1 MMLCS
6 SATRFRRQAF
16 VPKNLVKSRLKR
28 TLIAA
33 SISALSLGANAAGLG
48 RITVLSG
55 LGQPLRAEVDIA
67 ATPEELQNM
76 TARLATAEAFRQ
88 AGIDFAPTVS
98 GLRMAIE
105 RRAGGAVVRV
115 TSDRPINEPFVDML
129 IELNWSAGRLI
140 REYTFLLDPP
150 DLGSSR
156 AAAPV
161 ASPELRPGASA
172 SAVTAVKR
180 PPVPRAPRSATTGGA
195 VAGAGRTYMVQP
207 GDTLN
212 RIAAENRPEGVSME
226 QMLLALF
233 QGNRSAFDADNMN
246 RLQAGKILRIPDAES
261 ARQLIGDASR
271 QQVVA
276 HSSDFGR
283 YRRKL
288 AEQAAA
294 APAKDAPAQQ
304 GSSGRIGAKVED
316 RAPAS
321 AGATDQLKVSK
332 SEEGLKSGA
341 ATGGEKSVARL
352 QALEEDLVSRDK
364 ALREANTRLAE
375 LEKSIKELQRL
386 VELKSQGMAQV
397 QPEPAR
403 TETPTTAPVA
413 EPAPQAQAPAPAV
426 PPEPQKPQEPP
437 PPEVKPAPQPTPPQP
452 AVVEPPK
459 ATPVQATAPEDMS
472 LLLGG
477 GGILALLLGWGGY
490 KIYQRRTAGGA
501 PTTTPAL
508 SEFGEG
514 SNSVF
519 GSAGGQSVDTGSSS
533 QIQTDFSQ
541 SGLSSIDTDEGV
553 DPVAE
558 ADVYMAYGRD
568 AQAEEILL
576 DALKTDP
583 GRTGVHL
590 KLLEIY
596 AQRKNLK
603 QFETTATELYSL
615 TGGNGPDWEKAAS
628 MGRKFDPD
636 SPLYR
641 IPAPGS
647 TQSAPATKSAV
658 AVGAAA
664 AVAVGETGF
673 VQAGQ
678 ARPAVRE
685 PAPAPADFMAT
696 VAVSDDPLESP
707 SQLKDTWAL
716 PGELNQYA
724 SLEDIE
730 RAVAPTPAQGLS
742 TGIPDTSVLDF
753 DLDLNSDA
761 GTPASTVSAPSSNGT
776 LSGGLDFDL
785 GLDLDTT
792 SAVTPGA
799 GATLVAGDALA
810 RSFEETST
818 RPQRVSENFSLPD
831 PSDLDFEISSEFGER
846 HASPGSDATVDVDLT
861 ATLADDALRLPVDT
875 ATVDLEKTSFDSSL
889 LDFDFELDEN
899 SDAGLASSNGSTQ
912 VSDLGS
918 IDLDLKGAA
927 SAPLELPDAGPPTE
941 PPLDL
946 DLQQE
951 VATKLELARAYEEM
965 GDKDGAKE
973 LVEEVLRDGTGRQ
986 KEEAQT
992 ILARL
997 S

>member
-16 VPKNLVKSRLKR
+16 VHKNLVKSRLKR

-33 SISALSLGANAAGLG
+33 SIGALSLGANAAGLG

-55 LGQPLRAEVDIA
+55 LGQPLRAEVDIS
-67 ATPEELQNM
+67 ATLEELQNM
-76 TARLATAEAFRQ
+76 TARLASAEAFRQ
-88 AGIDFAPTVS
+88 AGIDFAPSVS
-98 GLRMAIE
+98 GLRMSIE
-105 RRAGGAVVRV
+105 RRGGGAVVRV

-129 IELNWSAGRLI
+129 VELNWSAGRLI

-150 DLGSSR
+150 DLGSAR

-161 ASPELRPGASA
+161 ASPEMRPGVS
-172 SAVTAVKR
+172 
-180 PPVPRAPRSATTGGA
+180 GGA
-195 VAGAGRTYMVQP
+195 YAAQPRRQPVARVARPAAAPAAGAGRTYMVQP

-212 RIAAENRPEGVSME
+212 RIAAETRPEGVSME

-246 RLQAGKILRIPDAES
+246 RLQAGKILRIPDADS
-261 ARQLIGDASR
+261 ARQLAGDGSK

-283 YRRKL
+283 YRQKL
-288 AEQAAA
+288 AEQAAGM
-294 APAKDAPAQQ
+294 PAKEAPVQQ

-316 RAPAS
+316 RAPAA

-332 SEEGLKSGA
+332 SDEGLKSGSA
-341 ATGGEKSVARL
+341 PGGEKSVARL

-386 VELKSQGMAQV
+386 VELKSQGMAQAQSDAPRV
-397 QPEPAR
+397 DAPVVP
-403 TETPTTAPVA
+403 PPVA
-413 EPAPQAQAPAPAV
+413 EVPPPAPGTAAEAPKAPEPIAEAKPVPQPESKPV
-426 PPEPQKPQEPP
+426 PPEPPK
-437 PPEVKPAPQPTPPQP
+437 APQ
-452 AVVEPPK
+452 A
-459 ATPVQATAPEDMS
+459 QATAPEDMS

-490 KIYQRRTAGGA
+490 KIYQRRNVGGA

-508 SEFGEG
+508 SEFGDG
-514 SNSVF
+514 ANSVF
-519 GSAGGQSVDTGSSS
+519 GSAGGQSVDTGSTS

-628 MGRKFDPD
+628 LGRKFDPD

-647 TQSAPATKSAV
+647 APIAPPVRPVAASALAT
-658 AVGAAA
+658 AAIA
-664 AVAVGETGF
+664 AGETGF

-678 ARPAVRE
+678 SRPGARE
-685 PAPAPADFMAT
+685 PIPGQADFIAT
-696 VAVSDDPLESP
+696 PTASDDPLESP

-730 RAVAPTPAQGLS
+730 RAASPTPATTL
-742 TGIPDTSVLDF
+742 TPNIPDTSVLDF
-753 DLDLNSDA
+753 DLDLAADTHAS
-761 GTPASTVSAPSSNGT
+761 ASTVAASQAGGG

-785 GLDLDTT
+785 GLDMDT
-792 SAVTPGA
+792 SAVPATA

-810 RSFEETST
+810 RRFEETST
-818 RPQRVSENFSLPD
+818 RPQRVAEDFSLPD

-846 HASPGSDATVDVDLT
+846 EVSPGADATVDVDLT
-861 ATLADDALRLPVDT
+861 ATLSDDALRLPLDT

-889 LDFDFELDEN
+889 LDFDFELDEK
-899 SDAGLASSNGSTQ
+899 SDASPSPARSFPSSAANL
-912 VSDLGS
+912 SD
-918 IDLDLKGAA
+918 IDL
-927 SAPLELPDAGPPTE
+927 ELNTPTSTRIEMPDPGPPTE

-965 GDKDGAKE
+965 GDKDGARE
-973 LVEEVLRDGTGRQ
+973 LVEEVLREGTGRQ
-986 KEEAQT
+986 KDEAQA

>member
-1 MMLCS
+1 M
-6 SATRFRRQAF
+6 
-16 VPKNLVKSRLKR
+16 PKNLVKSRLKR

-33 SISALSLGANAAGLG
+33 SISALSFGANAAGLG

-55 LGQPLRAEVDIA
+55 LGQPLRAEVDIS

-76 TARLATAEAFRQ
+76 TARLASAEAFRQ
-88 AGIDFAPTVS
+88 AGIDFAPSVN
-98 GLRMAIE
+98 GLRMSIE
-105 RRAGGAVVRV
+105 RRGGGAVVRV

-129 IELNWSAGRLI
+129 VELNWSAGRLI

-156 AAAPV
+156 VAAPPV
-161 ASPELRPGASA
+161 ASPEMRPGVSSSGFAASP
-172 SAVTAVKR
+172 KR
-180 PPVPRAPRSATTGGA
+180 PSVARVARAAAASG
-195 VAGAGRTYMVQP
+195 GAGRTYMVQP

-261 ARQLIGDASR
+261 ARQLAGGAPR
-271 QQVVA
+271 PQVVA

-283 YRRKL
+283 YRQKL
-288 AEQAAA
+288 AEQAAGM
-294 APAKDAPAQQ
+294 PAKEAPVQQ

-316 RAPAS
+316 RAPA
-321 AGATDQLKVSK
+321 ATGVADQLKVSK
-332 SEEGLKSGA
+332 SEEGLKAGSTAGN
-341 ATGGEKSVARL
+341 EKSVARL

-386 VELKSQGMAQV
+386 VELKSQGMAQA

-403 TETPTTAPVA
+403 VDAPVTAPPVA
-413 EPAPQAQAPAPAV
+413 EPAPQVQTPAPAV
-426 PPEPQKPQEPP
+426 APEAPKPQEPV
-437 PPEVKPAPQPTPPQP
+437 PEVKPAPQVVAEPKPATP
-452 AVVEPPK
+452 EPPK
-459 ATPVQATAPEDMS
+459 APPVQASAPEDMS

-508 SEFGEG
+508 SEFGDG

-519 GSAGGQSVDTGSSS
+519 GSAGGQSVDTGSTS

-628 MGRKFDPD
+628 LGRKFDPE

-641 IPAPGS
+641 IPAVG
-647 TQSAPATKSAV
+647 AV
-658 AVGAAA
+658 AQVAPVARAAAMGGAA
-664 AVAVGETGF
+664 AVAAGETGF

-678 ARPAVRE
+678 ARPAARE
-685 PAPAPADFMAT
+685 STPMPAADFMAT
-696 VAVSDDPLESP
+696 AAVSDDPLESP

-730 RAVAPTPAQGLS
+730 RAVSPAPVQGLS

-753 DLDLNSDA
+753 DLDLNSDVH
-761 GTPASTVSAPSSNGT
+761 ASTVTASPAGGT
-776 LSGGLDFDL
+776 LSSGLDFDL
-785 GLDLDTT
+785 GLDIDTT
-792 SAVTPGA
+792 SAVSPGA
-799 GATLVAGDALA
+799 GATLVAGDAMA

-818 RPQRVSENFSLPD
+818 RPQRLSEDFSLPD

-846 HASPGSDATVDVDLT
+846 QASPGPDATVDVDLT
-861 ATLADDALRLPVDT
+861 ATLADDALRMPVDA

-889 LDFDFELDEN
+889 LDFDFELDEK
-899 SDAGLASSNGSTQ
+899 STASPAPSTAFTQ
-912 VSDLGS
+912 VVDLAD
-918 IDLDLKGAA
+918 IDLDLKA
-927 SAPLELPDAGPPTE
+927 SASIPQELPDAGPPTE

-965 GDKDGAKE
+965 GDKDGARE
-973 LVEEVLRDGTGRQ
+973 LVEEVLREGSGRQ
-986 KEEAQT
+986 KDEARV

>member
-1 MMLCS
+1 MH
-6 SATRFRRQAF
+6 
-16 VPKNLVKSRLKR
+16 KNLVKSRLKR

-33 SISALSLGANAAGLG
+33 SIGALSLGANAAGLG

-76 TARLATAEAFRQ
+76 TARLASAEAFRQ
-88 AGIDFAPTVS
+88 AGIDFAPSVS
-98 GLRMAIE
+98 GLRMSIE
-105 RRAGGAVVRV
+105 RRGSGAVVRV
-115 TSDRPINEPFVDML
+115 SSDRPINEPFVDML
-129 IELNWSAGRLI
+129 VELNWSAGRLI

-161 ASPELRPGASA
+161 ASPEMRPGVSSSGIAA
-172 SAVTAVKR
+172 ALKR
-180 PPVPRAPRSATTGGA
+180 QPVARVARPAAAPA
-195 VAGAGRTYMVQP
+195 AGAGRTYMVQP

-261 ARQLIGDASR
+261 ARQLAGDPSR

-283 YRRKL
+283 YRQKL

-294 APAKDAPAQQ
+294 MPAKDAPAQQ

-316 RAPAS
+316 RAPAA
-321 AGATDQLKVSK
+321 AGASDQLKVSK
-332 SEEGLKSGA
+332 SDEGLKSGSA
-341 ATGGEKSVARL
+341 PGGEKSVARL

-386 VELKSQGMAQV
+386 VELKSQGMAQA
-397 QPEPAR
+397 QPEAPRAEAPAAPQPA
-403 TETPTTAPVA
+403 EAAPLVPPAAGAEAPKAPEPVA
-413 EPAPQAQAPAPAV
+413 
-426 PPEPQKPQEPP
+426 
-437 PPEVKPAPQPTPPQP
+437 EVKPAPQPETKPVPP
-452 AVVEPPK
+452 EPPK
-459 ATPVQATAPEDMS
+459 APQVQASAPEDMS

-490 KIYQRRTAGGA
+490 KIYQRRNGGGA

-508 SEFGEG
+508 SEFGDG

-519 GSAGGQSVDTGSSS
+519 GSAGGQSVDTGSTS

-641 IPAPGS
+641 IPAPGA
-647 TQSAPATKSAV
+647 APVAPPVRPAV
-658 AVGAAA
+658 VAAAAA
-664 AVAVGETGF
+664 AVAAGETGF

-678 ARPAVRE
+678 VRPVVRE
-685 PAPAPADFMAT
+685 PVPSQADFMAT
-696 VAVSDDPLESP
+696 ATASDPLESP

-730 RAVAPTPAQGLS
+730 RAASPSPTTTLTPN
-742 TGIPDTSVLDF
+742 IPDTSVLDF
-753 DLDLNSDA
+753 DLDLNADA
-761 GTPASTVSAPSSNGT
+761 HVSASTVTASPAGGE
-776 LSGGLDFDL
+776 LGGGLDFDL
-785 GLDLDTT
+785 GLDMDTT
-792 SAVTPGA
+792 SAIPAGA
-799 GATLVAGDALA
+799 GATLVAGDAMA

-818 RPQRVSENFSLPD
+818 RPQRVTEDFSLPD

-846 HASPGSDATVDVDLT
+846 QVSPRADATVDVDLT
-861 ATLADDALRLPVDT
+861 ATLSDDGLRLPLDR

-889 LDFDFELDEN
+889 LDFDFELDEK
-899 SDAGLASSNGSTQ
+899 SDTSPAPVRSFTPAA
-912 VSDLGS
+912 DLS
-918 IDLDLKGAA
+918 AIDLELNIPATTQI
-927 SAPLELPDAGPPTE
+927 ELPDAGPPTE

-965 GDKDGAKE
+965 GDKDGARE
-973 LVEEVLRDGTGRQ
+973 LVEEVLREGSGRQ
-986 KEEAQT
+986 KDEAQA

>member
-1 MMLCS
+1 
-6 SATRFRRQAF
+6 
-16 VPKNLVKSRLKR
+16 VHKNLVKSRLKR

-33 SISALSLGANAAGLG
+33 SIGALSLGANAAGLG

-76 TARLATAEAFRQ
+76 TARLASAEAFRQ
-88 AGIDFAPTVS
+88 AGIDFAPSVS
-98 GLRMAIE
+98 GLRMSIE
-105 RRAGGAVVRV
+105 RRGSGAVVRV
-115 TSDRPINEPFVDML
+115 SSDRPINEPFVDML
-129 IELNWSAGRLI
+129 VELNWSAGRLI

-150 DLGSSR
+150 DLGSNR

-161 ASPELRPGASA
+161 ASPEMRAGVASSGLAASPRRQPVARAARPAA
-172 SAVTAVKR
+172 
-180 PPVPRAPRSATTGGA
+180 APA
-195 VAGAGRTYMVQP
+195 AGAGRTYMVQP

-261 ARQLIGDASR
+261 ARQLASDPSR

-283 YRRKL
+283 YRQKL

-294 APAKDAPAQQ
+294 MPAKDAPAQQ
-304 GSSGRIGAKVED
+304 GSGGRIGAKVED
-316 RAPAS
+316 RAPAA
-321 AGATDQLKVSK
+321 AGASDQLKVSK
-332 SEEGLKSGA
+332 SDEGLKSGSA
-341 ATGGEKSVARL
+341 PGGEKSVARL

-386 VELKSQGMAQV
+386 VELKSQGMAQA
-397 QPEPAR
+397 QPEAPRA
-403 TETPTTAPVA
+403 ETPVAPPPAAEAAPPAPVA
-413 EPAPQAQAPAPAV
+413 APVEAPKA
-426 PPEPQKPQEPP
+426 PEPVAEA
-437 PPEVKPAPQPTPPQP
+437 KPAPQPEAKPVPP
-452 AVVEPPK
+452 EPPK
-459 ATPVQATAPEDMS
+459 APQVQASAPEDMS

-490 KIYQRRTAGGA
+490 KIYQRRNGGGA

-508 SEFGEG
+508 SEFGDG

-519 GSAGGQSVDTGSSS
+519 GSAGGQSVDTGSTS

-647 TQSAPATKSAV
+647 APAAPPVRPAV
-658 AVGAAA
+658 AAAAA
-664 AVAVGETGF
+664 AVAAGETGF

-678 ARPAVRE
+678 MRPVVRE
-685 PAPAPADFMAT
+685 PVPSQADFMSTAT
-696 VAVSDDPLESP
+696 ASDPLESP

-730 RAVAPTPAQGLS
+730 RAASPSPTTTLTPN
-742 TGIPDTSVLDF
+742 IPDTSVLDF
-753 DLDLNSDA
+753 DLDLNADA
-761 GTPASTVSAPSSNGT
+761 HVSASTVTASPAGGE
-776 LSGGLDFDL
+776 LGGGLDFDL
-785 GLDLDTT
+785 GLDMDTT
-792 SAVTPGA
+792 SAVPAGA
-799 GATLVAGDALA
+799 GATLVAGDAMA

-818 RPQRVSENFSLPD
+818 RPQRVTEDFSLPD

-846 HASPGSDATVDVDLT
+846 QVSPRSDATVDVDLT
-861 ATLADDALRLPVDT
+861 ATLSDDGLRLPLDT

-889 LDFDFELDEN
+889 LDFDFELDEK
-899 SDAGLASSNGSTQ
+899 SDTSPAPVRSFTPSA
-912 VSDLGS
+912 DLSG
-918 IDLDLKGAA
+918 IDLDLDIPATTQI
-927 SAPLELPDAGPPTE
+927 ELPDPGPPTE

-965 GDKDGAKE
+965 GDKDGARE
-973 LVEEVLRDGTGRQ
+973 LVEEVLREGSGRQ
-986 KEEAQT
+986 KDEAQA

>member
-1 MMLCS
+1 
-6 SATRFRRQAF
+6 
-16 VPKNLVKSRLKR
+16 VHKNLVKSRLKR

-33 SISALSLGANAAGLG
+33 SIGALSLGANAAGLG

-55 LGQPLRAEVDIA
+55 LGQPLRAEVDIS

-76 TARLATAEAFRQ
+76 TARLASAAAFRQ
-88 AGIDFAPTVS
+88 AGIDFAPSVS
-98 GLRMAIE
+98 GLRMSIE
-105 RRAGGAVVRV
+105 RRGGGAVVRV

-129 IELNWSAGRLI
+129 VELNWSAGRLI

-161 ASPELRPGASA
+161 ASPEMRPGVSGSGYSA
-172 SAVTAVKR
+172 PPRRQPVARVAR
-180 PPVPRAPRSATTGGA
+180 PAAAPAG
-195 VAGAGRTYMVQP
+195 GAGRTYMVQP

-233 QGNRSAFDADNMN
+233 QGNRAAFDADNMN

-261 ARQLIGDASR
+261 VRQLAGDASR

-283 YRRKL
+283 YRQKL

-294 APAKDAPAQQ
+294 MPAKEAPVQQ

-316 RAPAS
+316 RAPAT

-332 SEEGLKSGA
+332 SDEGLKSGSVQ
-341 ATGGEKSVARL
+341 GGEKSVARL

-386 VELKSQGMAQV
+386 VELKSQGMAQA
-397 QPEPAR
+397 QPDAPRVDASVVS
-403 TETPTTAPVA
+403 PPVA
-413 EPAPQAQAPAPAV
+413 EVPPPAPAPAGAAAEA
-426 PPEPQKPQEPP
+426 PKAPEPIA
-437 PPEVKPAPQPTPPQP
+437 EVKPAPQPEPKPVAP
-452 AVVEPPK
+452 EPPK
-459 ATPVQATAPEDMS
+459 VPQVQATAPEDMS

-490 KIYQRRTAGGA
+490 KIYQRRNAGGA

-508 SEFGEG
+508 SEFGDG

-519 GSAGGQSVDTGSSS
+519 GSAGGQSVDTGSTS

-628 MGRKFDPD
+628 LGRKFDPD

-647 TQSAPATKSAV
+647 APIVSPARPV
-658 AVGAAA
+658 VAA
-664 AVAVGETGF
+664 AVATAAVAAGETGF

-678 ARPAVRE
+678 SRPGARE
-685 PAPAPADFMAT
+685 PMPSQADFMAT
-696 VAVSDDPLESP
+696 PTASDDPLESP

-730 RAVAPTPAQGLS
+730 RAASPSPATTLTPN
-742 TGIPDTSVLDF
+742 IPDTSVLDF
-753 DLDLNSDA
+753 DLDLTADA
-761 GTPASTVSAPSSNGT
+761 HASASTATASPAG
-776 LSGGLDFDL
+776 GGLDFDL
-785 GLDLDTT
+785 GLDMDT
-792 SAVTPGA
+792 SAVPASA

-810 RSFEETST
+810 RRFEETST
-818 RPQRVSENFSLPD
+818 RPQRVAEDFSLPD

-846 HASPGSDATVDVDLT
+846 QVPPGTDATVDVDLT
-861 ATLADDALRLPVDT
+861 ATLSDEALRLPLDT

-889 LDFDFELDEN
+889 LDFDFELDEK
-899 SDAGLASSNGSTQ
+899 SDASPSPVRSFPPAA
-912 VSDLGS
+912 DLS
-918 IDLDLKGAA
+918 AIDLELNTPT
-927 SAPLELPDAGPPTE
+927 STRIELPDPGPPTE

-965 GDKDGAKE
+965 GDKDGARE
-973 LVEEVLRDGTGRQ
+973 LVEEVLREGTGRQ
-986 KEEAQT
+986 KDDAQA

>member
-1 MMLCS
+1 MH
-6 SATRFRRQAF
+6 
-16 VPKNLVKSRLKR
+16 KNLVKSRLKR

-33 SISALSLGANAAGLG
+33 SIGALSLGANAAGLG

-76 TARLATAEAFRQ
+76 TARLASAEAFRQ
-88 AGIDFAPTVS
+88 AGIDFAPSVS
-98 GLRMAIE
+98 GLRMSIE
-105 RRAGGAVVRV
+105 RRGSGAVVRV
-115 TSDRPINEPFVDML
+115 SSDRPINEPFVDML
-129 IELNWSAGRLI
+129 VELNWSAGRLI

-161 ASPELRPGASA
+161 ASPEMRPGVSGSGMAA
-172 SAVTAVKR
+172 
-180 PPVPRAPRSATTGGA
+180 APRRQP
-195 VAGAGRTYMVQP
+195 VARVARPAAAPAAAAGRTYMVQP

-261 ARQLIGDASR
+261 ARQLAGDPSR

-283 YRRKL
+283 YRQKL

-294 APAKDAPAQQ
+294 MPAKDAPAQQ

-316 RAPAS
+316 RAPAA
-321 AGATDQLKVSK
+321 AGASDQLKVSK
-332 SEEGLKSGA
+332 SDEGLKSGSA
-341 ATGGEKSVARL
+341 PGGEKSVARL

-386 VELKSQGMAQV
+386 VELKSQGMAQA
-397 QPEPAR
+397 QPEAAR
-403 TETPTTAPVA
+403 VEAPVA
-413 EPAPQAQAPAPAV
+413 PPPATEAAPPVAAAEAPKA
-426 PPEPQKPQEPP
+426 PEPVVEA
-437 PPEVKPAPQPTPPQP
+437 KPAPQPETKPVPP
-452 AVVEPPK
+452 EPPK
-459 ATPVQATAPEDMS
+459 APQVQASAPEDMS

-490 KIYQRRTAGGA
+490 KIYQRRNGGGA

-508 SEFGEG
+508 SEFGDG

-519 GSAGGQSVDTGSSS
+519 GSAGGQSVDTGSTS

-641 IPAPGS
+641 IPAPGA
-647 TQSAPATKSAV
+647 APVAPPVRPAV
-658 AVGAAA
+658 AAA
-664 AVAVGETGF
+664 AVAAVAAGETGF

-678 ARPAVRE
+678 VRPVVRE
-685 PAPAPADFMAT
+685 PVPSPADFMAT
-696 VAVSDDPLESP
+696 ATASDPLESP

-730 RAVAPTPAQGLS
+730 RAASPSPTTTLTPN
-742 TGIPDTSVLDF
+742 IPDTSVLDF
-753 DLDLNSDA
+753 DLDLNADA
-761 GTPASTVSAPSSNGT
+761 HASASTVTASPAGGG
-776 LSGGLDFDL
+776 LGGGLDFDL
-785 GLDLDTT
+785 GLDMDTT
-792 SAVTPGA
+792 SAVPAGA

-818 RPQRVSENFSLPD
+818 RPQRVAEDFSLPD
-831 PSDLDFEISSEFGER
+831 PSDLDFEISSEFGEQQV
-846 HASPGSDATVDVDLT
+846 SPRTDATVDVDLT
-861 ATLADDALRLPVDT
+861 ATLSDDGLRLPLDT

-889 LDFDFELDEN
+889 LDFDFELDEK
-899 SDAGLASSNGSTQ
+899 SDASPAPVRPFTPAA
-912 VSDLGS
+912 DLS
-918 IDLDLKGAA
+918 AIDLELNIPATTQI
-927 SAPLELPDAGPPTE
+927 ELPDAGPPTE

-965 GDKDGAKE
+965 GDKDGARE
-973 LVEEVLRDGTGRQ
+973 LVEEVLREGSGRQ
-986 KEEAQT
+986 KDEAQA

>member
-1 MMLCS
+1 MH
-6 SATRFRRQAF
+6 
-16 VPKNLVKSRLKR
+16 KNLVNSRLKR
-28 TLIAA
+28 TLLAA
-33 SISALSLGANAAGLG
+33 AIGTLSLGAHAAGLG

-55 LGQPLRAEVDIA
+55 LGQPLRAEVEIA
-67 ATPEELQNM
+67 AAPEELQNM
-76 TARLATAEAFRQ
+76 TARLASADAFRQ
-88 AGIDFAPTVS
+88 AGVDYAPSVN
-98 GLRMAIE
+98 GLRMSIE
-105 RRAGGAVVRV
+105 RRGSGAVVKV
-115 TSDRPINEPFVDML
+115 SSDRPINEPFVDML
-129 IELNWSAGRLI
+129 VELNWASGRLI

-150 DLGSSR
+150 DTGTGR
-156 AAAPV
+156 YAAPV
-161 ASPELRPGASA
+161 AAPEVRPDQFGRRAESA
-172 SAVTAVKR
+172 PARR
-180 PPVPRAPRSATTGGA
+180 PAAARIARPA
-195 VAGAGRTYMVQP
+195 VAAAGVGRSYMVQP

-226 QMLLALF
+226 QMLSALF
-233 QGNRSAFDADNMN
+233 QGNRSAFDAENVN
-246 RLQAGKILRIPDAES
+246 RLQAGKILRIPDADTV
-261 ARQLIGDASR
+261 RQLAGDGGR

-276 HSSDFGR
+276 HSTDFGR
-283 YRRKL
+283 YRQKL

-294 APAKDAPAQQ
+294 APAKEAPARQ
-304 GSSGRIGAKVED
+304 GSGGKIGAKIED
-316 RAPAS
+316 RAPMA
-321 AGATDQLKVSK
+321 AGSSDQLKVSK
-332 SEEGLKSGA
+332 SDEGLRAGGA
-341 ATGGEKSVARL
+341 GGEKSVARL

-364 ALREANTRLAE
+364 ALKEANTRLAD

-386 VELKSQGMAQV
+386 VELKSQGLAQV
-397 QPEPAR
+397 PA
-403 TETPTTAPVA
+403 E
-413 EPAPQAQAPAPAV
+413 AQGAPAV
-426 PPEPQKPQEPP
+426 APATPEVAPAVAEKPELPKEPEPV
-437 PPEVKPAPQPTPPQP
+437 PEVKPAPLPVAPEPQP
-452 AVVEPPK
+452 AVVPPAK
-459 ATPVQATAPEDMS
+459 PEAQVAPADDMP

-490 KIYQRRTAGGA
+490 KLYQRRSGQGA

-508 SEFGEG
+508 SEFGDG

-519 GSAGGQSVDTGSSS
+519 GSAGGQSVDTSSSS

-596 AQRKNLK
+596 AQRKNIK

-615 TGGNGPDWEKAAS
+615 TGGNGQDWEKAAAL
-628 MGRKFDPD
+628 GRKVDPD

-647 TQSAPATKSAV
+647 SPAAAV
-658 AVGAAA
+658 PSAAA
-664 AVAVGETGF
+664 ALGPQTVTGGAGAATGF
-673 VQAGQ
+673 IQAADLRPRTSEL
-678 ARPAVRE
+678 ARPNE
-685 PAPAPADFMAT
+685 LMPMGG
-696 VAVSDDPLESP
+696 DDPLESP

-730 RAVAPTPAQGLS
+730 RAASPAAQTAVLPS
-742 TGIPDTSVLDF
+742 IPDTSVLDF
-753 DLDLNSDA
+753 DLDLNSEVDT
-761 GTPASTVSAPSSNGT
+761 GTAAPGTVSGGT
-776 LSGGLDFDL
+776 QSVGALDFDL
-785 GLDLDTT
+785 GFDQP
-792 SAVTPGA
+792 SASPA
-799 GATLVAGDALA
+799 MGATLVAGDMFSSSLEA
-810 RSFEETST
+810 TST
-818 RPQRVSENFSLPD
+818 RPQRLADDFSLPD

-846 HASPGSDATVDVDLT
+846 HAEPAVESTVDVDLT
-861 ATLADDALRLPVDT
+861 ATLAEEGLRLPVDA
-875 ATVDLEKTSFDSSL
+875 ATVDLERTSFDSSL
-889 LDFDFELDEN
+889 LDFDFELDEKADEN
-899 SDAGLASSNGSTQ
+899 ITATRPFAPALNLSD
-912 VSDLGS
+912 
-918 IDLDLKGAA
+918 IDLDLKRPAERTEI
-927 SAPLELPDAGPPTE
+927 ELPDAGPPTE

-965 GDKDGAKE
+965 GDKDGARE
-973 LVEEVLRDGTGRQ
+973 LVEEVLREGSGRQ
-986 KEEAQT
+986 KDDARA